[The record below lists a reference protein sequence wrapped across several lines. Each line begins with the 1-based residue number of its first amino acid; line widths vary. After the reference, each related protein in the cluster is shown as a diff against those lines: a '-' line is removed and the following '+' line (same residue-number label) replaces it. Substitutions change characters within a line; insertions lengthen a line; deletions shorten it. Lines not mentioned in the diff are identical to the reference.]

1 MQPPQDPLTRR
12 GNPLLRIGLVRNS
25 VLWIYERVQRTKDR
39 VHLAKAY
46 LTGRR
51 RKIITLN
58 EWEGDRYALVAGFG
72 ARGLPKSLQQVI
84 PALRKRG
91 IKVILCHNGRLAPYA
106 VDQLKPHVHTIILR
120 PNVGR
125 DFGAYA
131 DGIRFLQ
138 RQARPPKRV
147 LFVNDS
153 VFFAPG
159 GLDKLIADLDTD
171 EHPYVGCSE
180 NFEWHYHVGSFLFSI
195 GQEVFESKAF
205 RAFWKQYFPF
215 STRYYSINCGE
226 VRLTRYI
233 KEKGGFTPRVLY
245 SMHDVGKRVLDWTL
259 EDLQANLTL
268 LPTYARHIV
277 YGSQLFRTYVDPI
290 VVSLDGQKSQARPSQ
305 VSPELDAA
313 RDIALKRLL
322 DELVRRME
330 GGSQTH
336 LACGVFVKYLGM
348 PFLKKDMAYRELYSA
363 TDIVRLAMDAGYTDL
378 PDINLELRKRSYP
391 PAGGFRRMLYNAGAI

>member
-1 MQPPQDPLTRR
+1 MQLQEPLTRR
-12 GNPLLRIGLVRNS
+12 GNLLLRVGFVRAS
-25 VLWIYERVQRTKDR
+25 ILWVYERMERTKDR
-39 VHLAKAY
+39 IRLAKAY

-51 RKIITLN
+51 RKIVRLN
-58 EWEGDRYALVAGFG
+58 DWEGDRYALVAGFG
-72 ARGLPKSLQQVI
+72 ALGLPKSLQQII

-91 IKVILCHNGRLAPYA
+91 IKVILCHNGRLAQA
-106 VDQLKPHVHTIILR
+106 AIEELKPYVHTIILR

-138 RQARPPKRV
+138 QQPRPPKRV

-159 GLDKLIADLDTD
+159 GLEKLIADLDTD

-245 SMHDVGKRVLDWTL
+245 SMHDVGKRVLDWSL

-268 LPTYARHIV
+268 LPTYARHVI

-290 VVSLDGQKSQARPSQ
+290 VVSMDGLKSQVRPGR
-305 VSPELDAA
+305 VSEELDAA
-313 RDIALKRLL
+313 RDIALKRVL

-330 GGSQTH
+330 GGSQCH

-363 TDIVRLAMDAGYTDL
+363 TDVLHIAMDAGYTDL
-378 PDINLELRKRSYP
+378 DDINLELRKRSYP